1 MKKLL
6 VVLSVVLFARQA
18 SSDQVNFETGDI
30 FSCISEK
37 FVDLDG
43 IEKGNNISV
52 FRVVEDIAMNSQSIQ
67 FGDVQDSSSYLR
79 NKVLQI
85 ESKDNGFLRAT
96 DTHRVFIM
104 KDLDFY
110 MASVDPKDMVLMMGK
125 CKKLDSN

>member
-1 MKKLL
+1 MTKLL
-6 VVLSVVLFARQA
+6 VVLSVVFFARQA

-85 ESKDNGFLRAT
+85 ESKDNGVLRAT

>member
-6 VVLSVVLFARQA
+6 VILSVVMFVRQA
-18 SSDQVNFETGDI
+18 SADQVNFEIDDI
-30 FSCISEK
+30 FSCISKK

-43 IEKGNNISV
+43 IEKGSNISV

-79 NKVLQI
+79 KKVLQI
-85 ESKDNGFLRAT
+85 ESKNNGFLRAT
-96 DTHRVFIM
+96 DIHRVFIM

-125 CKKLDSN
+125 CKKLDK

>member
-1 MKKLL
+1 MKKFL

-52 FRVVEDIAMNSQSIQ
+52 F
-67 FGDVQDSSSYLR
+67 
-79 NKVLQI
+79 
-85 ESKDNGFLRAT
+85 
-96 DTHRVFIM
+96 
-104 KDLDFY
+104 
-110 MASVDPKDMVLMMGK
+110 
-125 CKKLDSN
+125 

>member
-6 VVLSVVLFARQA
+6 VILFFTLFAYTA
-18 SSDQVNFETGDI
+18 NADQVNFEIGDI
-30 FSCISEK
+30 FSCRSKK

-52 FRVVEDIAMNSQSIQ
+52 FRVVEDIAMNLQSIQ

-110 MASVDPKDMVLMMGK
+110 MASVNPKDTVLMMGK
-125 CKKLDSN
+125 CKKLNSN